1 MQTPGRTGLYIAAAN
16 IYIEWVLVLY
26 QINCKNLQENKLVYR
41 MTMPPSKPKTTKM
54 VPLYKMV
61 VSSKNATS
69 IYETSFTMCCRL
81 SPSNPTFLFIL
92 LPSSQPFSSVF
103 IRFPSFSHSIQQNA
117 IANREG
123 FLRVSQFDFA
133 ALFFIYFINEKP
145 KNIIETA

>member
-103 IRFPSFSHSIQQNA
+103 IRFPSFSHSIH
-117 IANREG
+117 NRMP
-123 FLRVSQFDFA
+123 LQTVRVSCEYHNSILQ
-133 ALFFIYFINEKP
+133 LYFSSISLM
-145 KNIIETA
+145 KNQKTS